1 MEHENTPALPSPLES
16 VRYQFE
22 KWRETRKSPRE
33 PIPENLWAA
42 AARLQNQYP
51 ISQISKALRLNHTGL
66 KNRISG
72 QKSAH
77 RKKKLS
83 PPFFVELDWQHCFP
97 TSECIIEMENAYG
110 SKMRMS
116 FKGQAD
122 LDLLELG
129 KAFWR
134 KGK

>member
-1 MEHENTPALPSPLES
+1 MSHKNIPALPSPLES

-22 KWRETRKSPRE
+22 QWRETRKKRRE

-42 AARLQNQYP
+42 ATGLCNHYS
-51 ISQISKALRLNHTGL
+51 INQISRALHLNYNDLKKRIPGEKAVFR
-66 KNRISG
+66 R
-72 QKSAH
+72 
-77 RKKKLS
+77 KKLS
-83 PPFFVELDWQHCFP
+83 SAAFVELDCHRDFSV
-97 TSECIIEMENAYG
+97 SECTIEMEDASG

-129 KAFWR
+129 KAFWS